1 MRVTVQLF
9 ARLRELA
16 GQSEASCEVPAGATI
31 AIVWQAVA
39 ADFPA
44 LEPFA
49 RSVSCALNEDF
60 ARMSTPV
67 RDGDT
72 VAFLPPVSGGA
83 A

>member
-16 GQSEASCEVPAGATI
+16 GQAELSCDVAAGATI
-31 AIVWQAVA
+31 ATVWQNLVGAYPV
-39 ADFPA
+39 
-44 LEPFA
+44 LEPFS

-60 ARMSTPV
+60 ARMSASV

-83 A
+83 R